1 MPLKGSNRREVISY
15 FIDDFIFMIIV
26 MLLVW
31 QRMLEAYY
39 WVAAFN
45 FLDQRGQRGRE
56 RWVRCYQESE

>member
-1 MPLKGSNRREVISY
+1 MPLKGNNRREVISY

-31 QRMLEAYY
+31 QRLLEAYY
-39 WVAAFN
+39 WVATFN